1 MKALLVID
9 MQRALFAAG
18 NRHDSAGVISRIN
31 SLIAKVREKS
41 LPVIFVRH
49 NNEEDGLKLNSES
62 WQILDELDFRPTDT
76 TVEKTNCDSFCNTDL
91 SEKLTNMH
99 VDELVITGC
108 CTDFCID
115 TTVRQAAS
123 MGYKTIV
130 ASDAHTTADKP
141 YLDAETII
149 KHHNFVWSELYA
161 PILIKV
167 EATGTILDEL

>member
-18 NRHDSAGVISRIN
+18 NRHDAAGVIGRIN
-31 SLIAKVREKS
+31 SLIAKARERS
-41 LPVIFVRH
+41 LSVIFIRH
-49 NNEEDGLKLNSES
+49 NSEEDGLKLNSEG
-62 WQILDELDFRPTDT
+62 WQILNELDFRPTDT
-76 TVEKTNCDSFCNTDL
+76 TVEKTNCDSFCNTEL
-91 SEKLTNMH
+91 EKKLTRINA
-99 VDELVITGC
+99 DELIITGC

-149 KHHNFVWSELYA
+149 KHHNFVWSGLYA
-161 PILIKV
+161 PILVKV